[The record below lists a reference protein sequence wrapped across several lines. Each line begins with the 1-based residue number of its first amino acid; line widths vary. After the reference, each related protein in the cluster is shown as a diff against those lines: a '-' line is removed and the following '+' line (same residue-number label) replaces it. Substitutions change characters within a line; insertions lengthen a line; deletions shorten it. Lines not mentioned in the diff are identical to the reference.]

1 MSLYLIDMRSMQKIL
16 DPVLLSLIHGNK
28 ISLVYSA
35 IQLQTAILDVYHTF
49 NYGVNNSVIR
59 RSSLSNSM

>member
-1 MSLYLIDMRSMQKIL
+1 MSLYLIDMKSMHKIL

-35 IQLQTAILDVYHTF
+35 IL
-49 NYGVNNSVIR
+49 
-59 RSSLSNSM
+59 

>member
-1 MSLYLIDMRSMQKIL
+1 MGTR
-16 DPVLLSLIHGNK
+16 
-28 ISLVYSA
+28 LVWYTRPFYE
-35 IQLQTAILDVYHTF
+35 LQTAILDVYHTF